1 MISIVDEHVDD
12 LKKYTFNGMKLGDTF
27 KTKGLLKG
35 VSDEPLEWRLVEVS
49 KSFSTYTFD
58 VTYYGILVGEMNV
71 YPNENCRVQSK

>member
-12 LKKYTFNGMKLGDTF
+12 LKKYTFNTMKLGDTF

-35 VSDEPLEWRLVEVS
+35 VSDEPLVWRLVEVS
-49 KSFSTYTFD
+49 KSFSTLTFD
-58 VTYYGILVGEMNV
+58 VRYYGILVGEMNV